1 MSTELILGLVYGI
14 PLLFILLHARVL
26 SNAGKKDDTL
36 FVLGIVPV
44 LNIMFIFYCLGQIN
58 DYPSVRVG
66 YKRMFSNL
74 FNFKSMSDGSNE
86 SIKLAKE
93 NMEKEIKRI
102 KEEYK
107 NEVVALKRED
117 KQKKLLS
124 ELGLSLEDL
133 EYLKANRARGGL
145 SGAAGRVS

>member
-1 MSTELILGLVYGI
+1 
-14 PLLFILLHARVL
+14 
-26 SNAGKKDDTL
+26 
-36 FVLGIVPV
+36 
-44 LNIMFIFYCLGQIN
+44 
-58 DYPSVRVG
+58 
-66 YKRMFSNL
+66 
-74 FNFKSMSDGSNE
+74 
-86 SIKLAKE
+86 
-93 NMEKEIKRI
+93 MEKEIKRI

-107 NEVVALKRED
+107 NEVVAIKRED